1 MSGDYS
7 AFAVL
12 GLRPGAGRAEVDDA
26 YRRLIKRYHPDRS
39 DGDPGRAAEINR
51 AYTQL
56 TRKVPAPQPPRRKVP
71 VPVSAPPS
79 RRSSGPAWTVA
90 GLLATGTAV
99 FLTVDSPKPGARHT
113 AFPVALSWP
122 EPARQAGSGG
132 VILADFDE
140 PLNTGIIDRS
150 VADALRLYQS
160 GDSRAT
166 LAFSRA
172 CHNSLRAS
180 PSLAWFD
187 SCTAFDE
194 AIAILES
201 DNTLAESGPFSSSAV
216 VARHMAAARILARDM
231 LVADS
236 RVQEI
241 RSRVEFELLPQ
252 LEEEASARP

>member
-1 MSGDYS
+1 MRGEDSY
-7 AFAVL
+7 AAL
-12 GLRPGAGRAEVDDA
+12 GLRPGASRAEIDDA

-51 AYTQL
+51 AHTQL
-56 TRKVPAPQPPRRKVP
+56 TRKLSAPQPPRRKVP
-71 VPVSAPPS
+71 VRGSRPPS
-79 RRSSGPAWTVA
+79 RRSSRPAWALA
-90 GLLATGTAV
+90 GLLAAGIAV
-99 FLTVDSPKPGARHT
+99 LLTVDSPRPGARPT
-113 AFPVALSWP
+113 AFPVGLSWP
-122 EPARQAGSGG
+122 APALQAGSSG

-140 PLNTGIIDRS
+140 PLNTRIIDRS

-160 GDSRAT
+160 GDRGAT
-166 LAFSRA
+166 VAFSRA
-172 CHNSLRAS
+172 CHNSLRTS

-216 VARHMAAARILARDM
+216 VARHMAAARILARDT

-236 RVQEI
+236 RVQDI

-252 LEEEASARP
+252 LQDEAAVRP